1 MDSVNKFL
9 SKLFGELMIEIHTFK
24 TFFKNFRSNVFK
36 GFSWT
41 LLPTINDFFVCFINL
56 PIAQ

>member
-1 MDSVNKFL
+1 MNKFL

-41 LLPTINDFFVCFINL
+41 LLPTINDFFVCFLNL